1 MSAVTVKLM
10 RLRQA
15 PRKVRLVVDLIRGT
29 RVRDA
34 EAQLMALPKRAALP
48 VAKLL
53 KSAET
58 AAKEQGLDTNALW
71 ITAAFCDQGSALKR
85 RQINS
90 RGRASMVKKFYSHIT
105 LTVTDDALK
114 GRKSAKVKKNAKTQS
129 TNVEKSVPSKDEP
142 ASEVQS

>member
-71 ITAAFCDQGSALKR
+71 ISTAFCDQGSALKR

-105 LTVTDDALK
+105 LTVTDVTPK
-114 GRKSAKVKKNAKTQS
+114 GRAGATKKSMK
-129 TNVEKSVPSKDEP
+129 
-142 ASEVQS
+142 SEVRNPKQIQSSEKESPEQS